1 MTPTL
6 RANARAAEA
15 RSCAKT
21 QPLLLALICAVVANV
36 AAAQAVDAPSSARDP
51 LQAPDCR
58 RSLEALRVQE
68 ARAEAAASAPSD
80 GHRRGPVA
88 ALEEARRRAAQACL
102 ASRADQPPQPQR
114 LAQPPV
120 AVPPVTMARPPTP
133 APSLPSAPA
142 VAPKPVDRPRFITS
156 CDAVG
161 CWADDGSRLDRVGP
175 NLWGKRGPCTLVGTL
190 LQCP

>member
-1 MTPTL
+1 MIPTL
-6 RANARAAEA
+6 RANAPVEA
-15 RSCAKT
+15 RNCSKT
-21 QPLLLALICAVVANV
+21 HALLLALTCAIVANV
-36 AAAQAVDAPSSARDP
+36 AAAQAADAPPSTRDP

-58 RSLEALRVQE
+58 RALQALRVQE

-80 GHRRGPVA
+80 AHRRGPVA
-88 ALEEARRRAAQACL
+88 GLEEARRRAAQACL

-120 AVPPVTMARPPTP
+120 AVPPVTMARPAPPSPPLPP
-133 APSLPSAPA
+133 APPS
-142 VAPKPVDRPRFITS
+142 APKPVDRPRFITS